1 MPWKKQ
7 QESDRVVYYLQ
18 PSFFFFW
25 TMLLTKVVK
34 HRKRGIQWIMME
46 RLEDPDFASEICLL
60 AQGQSDT
67 RARLEKLEKE
77 AAKMGPKI
85 NELTTE
91 EIRVNCNTDLVV
103 TINDREV
110 EQVKS
115 FMNLGSTVTVDD
127 GVLEDVTNP
136 GPSWCC
142 IHFGGIK
149 ISQLELKVGC
159 LIQLLSQACCRDVK
173 CGKQLNGFV
182 IHYRY
187 LQTNKYD
194 AF

>member
-1 MPWKKQ
+1 
-7 QESDRVVYYLQ
+7 
-18 PSFFFFW
+18 
-25 TMLLTKVVK
+25 
-34 HRKRGIQWIMME
+34 
-46 RLEDPDFASEICLL
+46 
-60 AQGQSDT
+60 
-67 RARLEKLEKE
+67 
-77 AAKMGPKI
+77 MGPKI

-149 ISQLELKVGC
+149 IS
-159 LIQLLSQACCRDVK
+159 
-173 CGKQLNGFV
+173 
-182 IHYRY
+182 
-187 LQTNKYD
+187 
-194 AF
+194 